1 LTAQVTSK
9 TFWKNFFLLMINN
22 ILSPVFSTALVV
34 VISRFQGLEVMGKYA
49 LMTTVLILGQ
59 NCISLGF
66 PILITRETA
75 KLPLRASQYYISSCV
90 VSLGLLSII
99 LLFICPTLW
108 LFVEDTEMQISLQFV
123 LLSLIPSIFTIYAE
137 AVLLG
142 LEKTE
147 GFIFVTLIENILRVV
162 SSTFFVFFGYGIV
175 SIAIIILILRT
186 ASCLFLINIMRRNG
200 VKPTVRINFLL
211 CKELL
216 QQIPVLGS
224 IPIVN
229 ALYSRADVL
238 LITWMR
244 GLSEVGLYGAS
255 TRLVDLARLFPQAY
269 GRALYPLISRLYSQ
283 RHEAFQQAFINAS
296 RTLLLVM
303 FCMAIIL
310 SGLADYFIG
319 WLYGSTFQEAAVVL
333 RLLAWTIV
341 PYSLACI
348 LAQILFSTDNQV
360 LDLRVNIIATLVS
373 IGLNLLVIPVWGGV
387 GAACVSMISMTLYA
401 SIQYFYVSTRIVNP
415 SLIPTFVKIGLVGLG
430 GWSTIILA
438 LFLGWNPFLVGCMGI
453 SVYVFGLLG
462 SGTVTQQDF
471 SAAYMLIESIVT
483 RK

>member
-1 LTAQVTSK
+1 VTSK
-9 TFWKNFFLLMINN
+9 TFWKNFFLLMLNN
-22 ILSPVFSTALVV
+22 ILSPVFATALVV
-34 VISRFQGLEVMGKYA
+34 VISRFQGLEVMGKYS
-49 LMTTVLILGQ
+49 LMITVLILGQ

-75 KLPLRASQYYISSCV
+75 KFPLRASQYYINSCI
-90 VSLGLLSII
+90 VSLGLLIII
-99 LLFICPTLW
+99 LIFICPSLW
-108 LFVEDTEMQISLQFV
+108 FFAEDRELQISLQFI

-137 AVLLG
+137 AILLG
-142 LEKTE
+142 LERTE
-147 GFIFVTLIENILRVV
+147 GFIFVTLIENIIRVV
-162 SSTFFVFFGYGIV
+162 SSTFFVFFGYGII
-175 SIAIIILILRT
+175 SIAIITLILRVV
-186 ASCLFLINIMRRNG
+186 SCLCLLGIISKNG
-200 VKPTVRINFLL
+200 VKPTIRIDFLL

-238 LITWMR
+238 LMTWMR

-269 GRALYPLISRLYSQ
+269 GRALYPLISRLYSERQ
-283 RHEAFQQAFINAS
+283 EAFLQAFINAS

-310 SGLADYFIG
+310 SGLADYFIV
-319 WLYGSTFQEAAVVL
+319 WLYGSTFKEAAVVL

-348 LAQILFSTDNQV
+348 LAQILFSTDNQA
-360 LDLRVNIIATLVS
+360 LDLRVNIIATSVS
-373 IGLNLLVIPVWGGV
+373 IGLNILVIPVWGAV

-415 SLIPTFVKIGLVGLG
+415 ALISMFIKIGLVGLS
-430 GWSTIILA
+430 GWATIILM
-438 LFLGWNPFLVGCMGI
+438 LFLGWNPFLVGCLGI
-453 SVYVFGLLG
+453 SVYAFGLLG
-462 SGTVTQQDF
+462 SGAVTQQDF
-471 SAAYMLIESIVT
+471 SAAYMLVESIVT

>member
-1 LTAQVTSK
+1 
-9 TFWKNFFLLMINN
+9 
-22 ILSPVFSTALVV
+22 
-34 VISRFQGLEVMGKYA
+34 MGKYS
-49 LMTTVLILGQ
+49 LMTTVFILGQ

-66 PILITRETA
+66 PVFITRETA
-75 KLPLRASQYYISSCV
+75 KSPIHASQYYVNSCI

-99 LLFICPTLW
+99 LILLCPSLW
-108 LFVEDTEMQISLQFV
+108 FLTEDIEIQFSLQLI
-123 LLSLIPSIFTIYAE
+123 LLSLIPSVFTIYAE

-142 LEKTE
+142 LERTE
-147 GFIFVTLIENILRVV
+147 GFVFITVIENILRVV
-162 SSTFFVFFGYGIV
+162 SSTFFVFFGYGV
-175 SIAIIILILRT
+175 IAIATITLILRLI
-186 ASCLFLINIMRRNG
+186 SCFFLLSTMSKSG
-200 VKPTVRINFLL
+200 VRFTFHMNTIL

-244 GLSEVGLYGAS
+244 GLSDVGLYSAS
-255 TRLVDLARLFPQAY
+255 TRLVDLARLLPMAY

-283 RHEAFQQAFINAS
+283 RQEEFQQAFINAS

-310 SGLADYFIG
+310 SGLADYFIV
-319 WLYGSTFQEAAVVL
+319 WLYGATFQEAAMVL
-333 RLLAWTIV
+333 RLLAWTII

-348 LAQILFSTDNQV
+348 LAQILFSTNHQV

-373 IGLNLLVIPVWGGV
+373 IGLNMLIIPLWGAM

-401 SIQYFYVSTRIVNP
+401 SMQYFYVSTRIVNP
-415 SLIPTFVKIGLVGLG
+415 ALIPLFIKMGLMGLG
-430 GWSTIILA
+430 GWTTIIIA
-438 LFLGWNPFLVGCMGI
+438 LFLGWNPFLVGCLGVA
-453 SVYVFGLLG
+453 VYTLGLLG
-462 SGTVTQQDF
+462 SGVLTQQDF
-471 SAAYMLIESIVT
+471 SATYGLIESIVA